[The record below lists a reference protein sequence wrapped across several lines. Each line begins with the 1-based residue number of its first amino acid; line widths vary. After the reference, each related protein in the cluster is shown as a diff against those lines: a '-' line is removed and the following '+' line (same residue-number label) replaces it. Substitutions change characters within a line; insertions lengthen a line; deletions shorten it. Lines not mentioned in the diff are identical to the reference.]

1 MSRFVT
7 AWGNEMICRHDDP
20 PPLQSFKS
28 LFYGSEKHSLVY
40 IMKSTDKTPNVTK
53 WTLNPNPTRVRDNQ
67 RRHRARAKAR
77 TESLEAQLNATQ
89 QELRAA
95 QARIHELE
103 SLLTTHQPVFISE
116 QVGLG
121 APNGGCD
128 EPTCYRHILTTIDQR
143 SRQQYLDE
151 NAVAPLFEIP
161 PADALASNMFST
173 VQQYDKDD
181 RLPPVA
187 VGESTTLCR
196 VAYEIISQH
205 NITGVESSEIEQC
218 LRPGFRRATR
228 GGEGCRVETT
238 ILYALIDRINPV

>member
-1 MSRFVT
+1 
-7 AWGNEMICRHDDP
+7 MICHHDDP
-20 PPLQSFKS
+20 PPMQLFKS
-28 LFYGSEKHSLVY
+28 LFYGSEIHSLVR
-40 IMKSTDKTPNVTK
+40 IMKFTDKTPNVTK

-89 QELRAA
+89 RELRTA

-103 SLLTTHQPVFISE
+103 SLLTADRPVFISGQAE
-116 QVGLG
+116 LPDGLG
-121 APNGGCD
+121 ASNGGCD
-128 EPTCYRHILTTIDQR
+128 EPTCHRHILTTIDQR
-143 SRQQYLDE
+143 SRQQDLDK
-151 NAVAPLFEIP
+151 NAVTPFLEIP
-161 PADALASNMFST
+161 SADTLASNMFST
-173 VQQYDKDD
+173 VQHYDKDD

-187 VGESTTLCR
+187 AGESTTLCR

-205 NITGVESSEIEQC
+205 NTTGVESYEIEQC

-228 GGEGCRVETT
+228 RGEGCRVETT